1 MKNSYKTIAALV
13 LSILTITSFSLNA
26 QDKAKGIPSVK
37 LKTLDG
43 KIISSDDFKNDG
55 KPIIIDFWAT
65 WCKPCVN
72 ELNTI
77 QELYGDWKKE
87 TGVKLIAISI
97 DDARTMSTVASFVNG
112 KNWDYEVYLDP
123 NSDFKRAMN
132 VNMVPH
138 TFILNGNKE
147 IVSQHS
153 SFAPGDEEKLY
164 EEVKKAAAGV
174 QTKGE

>member
-1 MKNSYKTIAALV
+1 MMKTNFIKFYLIAFVVLV
-13 LSILTITSFSLNA
+13 GTTNVFS
-26 QDKAKGIPSVK
+26 QDKARTLPSIK

-43 KIISSDDFKNDG
+43 KIVSSDDFNNDG

-77 QELYGDWKKE
+77 QEVYADWQKE

-97 DDARTMSTVASFVNG
+97 DDARTISSVAPFVNG
-112 KNWDYEVYLDP
+112 KNWEYEIYLDP

-132 VNMVPH
+132 VNMVPQ

-147 IVSQHS
+147 IVSQHN
-153 SFAPGDEEKLY
+153 SFTPGDEEKIY
-164 EEVKKAAAGV
+164 EEVKKAAGLN
-174 QTKGE
+174 